1 MRALVPVSCLIL
13 LSMPLFAV
21 EPVSS
26 VMTLDACLEQAMIR
40 SSEIEA
46 YRARVAGN
54 DAALDALRIS
64 QLPKAEGYA
73 SYDRLSES
81 TKRSAIGDSRNDYQ
95 IGVNVSWPLFT
106 GMAQRAEKNI
116 MAKEGEIARLELQLV
131 GREIAW
137 NVRRSYSALLFA
149 AALVDARRDILASAE
164 SFLRVS
170 QALYE
175 RRKTPRL
182 EALLR
187 IRIQV
192 NEYRQELHAAEE
204 ARRLAARALWNAMGA
219 ESDEIITPERAPVQ
233 SAAPERETLFASLET
248 GHPELHIARVE
259 RDIANERIRR
269 ARSGY
274 YPDVTLRGN
283 YRYEFSEEDGRTDWY
298 AGAMMSV
305 PLTGIAETLPAVA
318 AEREALAAVSARYET
333 LRRGMRSQLDAALG
347 AFIVAR
353 RNSELA
359 AANVRDADAS
369 LRAYQSRYPTGL
381 VSSQEMLEAFKTAA
395 SSRLGLEQQL
405 HELRLAHAA
414 IIRLGGSDE
423 IHQ

>member
-1 MRALVPVSCLIL
+1 L
-13 LSMPLFAV
+13 LAAAES
-21 EPVSS
+21 EPSA
-26 VMTLDACLEQAMIR
+26 MTLDACLKQAVVR
-40 SSEIEA
+40 SSEIES
-46 YRARVAGN
+46 YRARVSRN

-64 QLPKAEGYA
+64 QLLKAEGYA
-73 SYDRLSES
+73 SYDRLSGNS
-81 TKRSAIGDSRNDYQ
+81 NSKRSVIGDSRNDYQ
-95 IGVNVSWPLFT
+95 IGVNLSLPLFT
-106 GMAQRAEKNI
+106 GMAHTADENI
-116 MAKEGEIARLELQLV
+116 AVGEGDIARLELKLI
-131 GREIAW
+131 GREIAY
-137 NVRRSYSALLFA
+137 NVRRAYSSLLFA
-149 AALVDARRDILASAE
+149 DALTDARRDILASAE

-204 ARRLAARALWNAMGA
+204 ARRLAVRALWNAMGRD
-219 ESDEIITPERAPVQ
+219 SDESISPARAADP
-233 SAAPERETLFASLET
+233 AAAFDRAALFAALEAH
-248 GHPELHIARVE
+248 HPELAIARRE
-259 RDIANERIRR
+259 RDIAHERIRR

-298 AGAMMSV
+298 AGAMLTV
-305 PLTGIAETLPAVA
+305 PLTGIIETVPAVT
-318 AEREALAAVSARYET
+318 AEREGLAAAMAQYET
-333 LRRGMRSQLDAALG
+333 LRRGMRSRLDAALG
-347 AFIVAR
+347 AHATAL
-353 RNSELA
+353 RNSTLA

-369 LRAYQSRYPTGL
+369 LSAYQSRYQTGL

-414 IIRLGGSDE
+414 IILLGGSDE
-423 IHQ
+423 IYQ